1 MDVLLVGADYG
12 RERVDGAVVRWW
24 SVGGG
29 GGGAV
34 GGLGGIQWCAV
45 MIMSA
50 FEHCSEVESS

>member
-12 RERVDGAVVRWW
+12 RERVDGVVVRWW

-29 GGGAV
+29 GVV
-34 GGLGGIQWCAV
+34 GGLGGIQWWAV

-50 FEHCSEVESS
+50 FERCSEVESS